1 MLLVKISSGD
11 KNVRKNIMS
20 HDDTDVLI
28 AKKFQCMREC
38 EIAGQKATFV
48 IEDEQPVVEAKTVED
63 EQPVV
68 DAETGVNQ

>member
-11 KNVRKNIMS
+11 KKVRKNIMS
-20 HDDTDVLI
+20 HDDTEVLI

-48 IEDEQPVVEAKTVED
+48 IEDEQPTDED
-63 EQPVV
+63 EQLAVE
-68 DAETGVNQ
+68 AETGVNQ